1 MRFTRIITALAAIA
15 LLAGAAGTASA
26 WQYGDAWIITTYELV
41 KPEKWVR
48 EGNGGPGPGGGAVYH
63 WTAGFDGE
71 ARVRWRFDSSVHH
84 GDAPTTAEL
93 FRVWTWVPK
102 NDANPFNAYNPIE
115 VSFDG
120 IVDEEG
126 SMNPNIP
133 WAGQFGTN
141 HQWLNRN
148 LANQGDW
155 VLAGTGPQAPAP
167 GLVYAKAGS
176 YFFAKSNFGFYGPN
190 DRYPAS
196 AIMIQVVPEP
206 GSLLAMGAG
215 LASLGGLLLRHRS

>member
-1 MRFTRIITALAAIA
+1 MRLARLGFLTAAVVAAVA
-15 LLAGAAGTASA
+15 LSSGSA
-26 WQYGDAWIITTYELV
+26 KAWSYGDAWIITSYELQGSN
-41 KPEKWVR
+41 WTR

-63 WTAGFDGE
+63 WTAGFDGVT
-71 ARVRWRFDSSVHH
+71 RVIWRFDNSVHM
-84 GDAPTTAEL
+84 GDAPTSAEL
-93 FRVWTWVPK
+93 FKVWTWVPK
-102 NDANPFNAYNPIE
+102 NDANPFTAYNPIE

-120 IVDEEG
+120 VTFEEG
-126 SMNPNIP
+126 SINPNIP

-148 LANQGDW
+148 LNNDGKW
-155 VLAGTGPQAPAP
+155 VPAGPGPQSPEP

-176 YFFAKSNFGFYGPN
+176 FFYAKSNYGFYGPN

-206 GSLLAMGAG
+206 GSLIALGAG
-215 LASLGGLLLRHRS
+215 LASMVGLVARRRK